1 MGHLNKEQR
10 YQLEVLRK
18 AGKTQAEIGKLIGC
32 DQSTVS
38 RELGRNSSPKTRLYR
53 GHLAQQRCEDRR
65 QQSYVG
71 RRWYEQ
77 AETYEHVVK
86 ELKRKLSPD
95 QITGRMKQQG
105 WRPELCVSCSSVYN
119 YVRTDRYAG
128 GKLYKCLRYQGKK
141 YKWRGWNKTDKTRIP
156 NRRGIEER
164 PAIVNNKRRAGDWES
179 DLVVSTRSGAGAV
192 ATFVER
198 TSMYLQAELVPNQSA
213 EAFLRATQKTLG
225 KARKHLRLTLT
236 HDNGKEISKHQDITK
251 SLGLDVFCARPYC
264 SGDRGLNEFMNREIR
279 RFFPKGTDFSNVSQQ
294 ELADAVSFLN
304 NLPRRSLNFQTP
316 HEVFMHLTF

>member
-18 AGKTQAEIGKLIGC
+18 AGKTQTEIGDLIGC

-38 RELGRNSSPKTRLYR
+38 RELGRNSSPKTKQYR
-53 GHLAQQRCEDRR
+53 AHLAQQRSDDRR

-77 AETYEHVVK
+77 ESLLNKILAGLEN
-86 ELKRKLSPD
+86 KRSPD
-95 QITGRMKQQG
+95 QITGRLKRQNQ
-105 WRPELCVSCSSVYN
+105 PTVSFQSVYN
-119 YVRTDRYAG
+119 YVRADRYAG
-128 GKLYKCLRYQGKK
+128 GKLYKLLRYQGKK
-141 YKWRGWNKTDKTRIP
+141 HKWRGFDKTDKSRIP
-156 NRRGIEER
+156 NRRGIEDR
-164 PAIVNNKRRAGDWES
+164 PKVVQQKKRAGDWES
-179 DLVVSTRSGAGAV
+179 DLVVSSKAGSGAV

-213 EAFLRATQKTLG
+213 EAFLRATQRTLG

-236 HDNGKEISKHQDITK
+236 HDNGKEICLHQEITNT
-251 SLGLDVFCARPYC
+251 LGLDVFCARPYR
-264 SGDRGLNEFMNREIR
+264 SGDRGLNEFMNRELR
-279 RFFPKGTDFSNVSQQ
+279 RFFPKGTDFSTVSPQ
-294 ELADAVSFLN
+294 ELADAVAFLN

-316 HEVFMHLTF
+316 QEVFMHLTF